1 MEGDM
6 AFSARGAAFG
16 VMLVLSGLLVSCDD
30 GSKQQQAAA
39 PAVVPAVTVV
49 KVEAKDLRPSVSF
62 SARVEALQKVDLL
75 ARIQGFLEKQNFT
88 EGASVKAG
96 ELLYVIEQAPYK
108 AKVSAAEAA
117 VAVASARLD
126 RTEIELKRQTTL
138 VSKEAAA
145 QTKLDDART
154 ARNEAK
160 GQYDKLMAELDQ
172 ARLQLSYTEIKAP
185 IDGRIGKSL
194 LSVGSFV
201 NPQSGTLATI
211 VQQDPIGV
219 TFPVSQ
225 RDLLAVR
232 EKMGDNTK
240 LNEHT
245 VYIEIGKG
253 KRYQYPGKIDFLDV
267 GVNTGTDAV
276 NVRATFPNPQGLL
289 VDGQLVTAV
298 VESESAEP
306 TLVVPVNAIQI
317 DQSGPFVLVVNSE
330 RKIEVRRVDLLR
342 QDANFVAIAKGLS
355 AGDLVVTEGVQK
367 VRPGQ
372 IVDATEVKPEA

>member
-1 MEGDM
+1 M
-6 AFSARGAAFG
+6 ATSARGAG
-16 VMLVLSGLLVSCDD
+16 LGMMLLLSVLVSGCDD
-30 GSKQQQAAA
+30 GAQKQQAAA
-39 PAVVPAVTVV
+39 PATIPSVTVV

-62 SARVEALQKVDLL
+62 SARVEALNKVDLL
-75 ARIQGFLEKQNFT
+75 ARIQGFLEKQTFT
-88 EGASVKAG
+88 DGATVKAG
-96 ELLYVIEQAPYK
+96 DLLYVIEQAPYQ
-108 AKVSAAEAA
+108 ARVAAAEASLA
-117 VAVASARLD
+117 VAAAKLD

-160 GQYDKLMAELDQ
+160 GQYDKLAAELDQ
-172 ARLQLSYTEIKAP
+172 AKLQLSYTEIKAP

-201 NPQSGTLATI
+201 SPQSGTLATI

-225 RDLLAVR
+225 RDLLTVR
-232 EKMGDNTK
+232 EKMGNDAK
-240 LNEHT
+240 LNDHT
-245 VYIEIGKG
+245 VYVEIGKG
-253 KRYQYPGKIDFLDV
+253 KRYQYPGKVDFLDV
-267 GVNTGTDAV
+267 AVNTGTDAV
-276 NVRATFPNPQGLL
+276 NVRATFPNPQGTL

-298 VESESAEP
+298 VEAQSAEP

-330 RKIEVRRVDLLR
+330 KKIEVRRVELLR
-342 QDANFVAIAKGLS
+342 QDSSFVAIAKGLS
-355 AGDLVVTEGVQK
+355 AGDMVVTEGVQK

-372 IVDATEVKPEA
+372 VVDATEVKPEA

>member
-1 MEGDM
+1 M
-6 AFSARGAAFG
+6 AISARGAGLAVALLF
-16 VMLVLSGLLVSCDD
+16 SGLLAGCDEAP
-30 GSKQQQAAA
+30 QQQAAT
-39 PAVVPAVTVV
+39 PATNPAVTVV
-49 KVEAKDLRPSVSF
+49 KVEARDLRPSVSF
-62 SARVEALQKVDLL
+62 SARVEALNKVDLL
-75 ARIQGFLEKQNFT
+75 ARIQGYLDRQEFT
-88 EGASVKAG
+88 EGASVKKG
-96 ELLYVIEQAPYK
+96 DLLYVIEQAPYK
-108 AKVSAAEAA
+108 ARVDAAEAA
-117 VAVASARLD
+117 VAVAAARLD

-160 GQYDKLMAELDQ
+160 GQYDKLMAELEQ
-172 ARLQLSYTEIKAP
+172 AKLQLSYTEIHAP

-201 NPQSGTLATI
+201 SPQSGTLATI

-232 EKMGDNTK
+232 EKMGDTAK
-240 LNEHT
+240 LNDQT
-245 VYIEIGKG
+245 VYVEIGKG
-253 KRYQYPGKIDFLDV
+253 KRYEFPGKVDFLDV
-267 GVNTGTDAV
+267 AVNTGTDAV
-276 NVRATFPNPQGLL
+276 NVRATFPNPTGLL
-289 VDGQLVTAV
+289 VDGQLVTAI
-298 VESESAEP
+298 VEAASAEP

-330 RKIEVRRVDLLR
+330 KKIEVRRVELLR
-342 QDANFVAIAKGLS
+342 QDNSFVAIAKGLS

-372 IVDATEVKPEA
+372 VVDATEVKPEA

>member
-1 MEGDM
+1 MTI
-6 AFSARGAAFG
+6 SARGAAVG
-16 VMLVLSGLLVSCDD
+16 VMLLLSGLLVGCDD
-30 GSKQQQAAA
+30 GAKQQQAAA
-39 PAVVPAVTVV
+39 PTAIPAVTVV

-96 ELLYVIEQAPYK
+96 DLLYVIEQAPYQ

-117 VAVASARLD
+117 VAVAAARLD

-160 GQYDKLMAELDQ
+160 GQYDKLIAELEQ
-172 ARLQLSYTEIKAP
+172 AKLQLSYTEIKAP

-232 EKMGDNTK
+232 EKMGDNAK
-240 LNEHT
+240 LNDHT
-245 VYIEIGKG
+245 VYVEIGKG
-253 KRYQYPGKIDFLDV
+253 KRYQYPGKVDFLDV

-289 VDGQLVTAV
+289 VDGQLVTAI

-317 DQSGPFVLVVNSE
+317 DQSGTFVLLVNSE
-330 RKIEVRRVDLLR
+330 KKIEVRRVELLR
-342 QDANFVAIAKGLS
+342 QDANFIAIAKGLS

-372 IVDATEVKPEA
+372 VVDATEVKPEA

>member
-1 MEGDM
+1 M
-6 AFSARGAAFG
+6 AISARSAGLG
-16 VMLVLSGLLVSCDD
+16 VMLLLSGLLTACDD

-39 PAVVPAVTVV
+39 PAPIPAVTVV

-62 SARVEALQKVDLL
+62 SGRVEALQKVDLL
-75 ARIQGFLEKQNFT
+75 ARIQGFIEKQNFT

-96 ELLYVIEQAPYK
+96 ELLFVIEQAPYK

-117 VAVASARLD
+117 VAVAAARLD

-138 VSKEAAA
+138 VNKEASA

-172 ARLQLSYTEIKAP
+172 AKLQLSYTEIKAP

-232 EKMGDNTK
+232 EKMGDDAK
-240 LNEHT
+240 LSDHT
-245 VYIEIGKG
+245 VFVEIGKG
-253 KRYQYPGKIDFLDV
+253 KRYQYPGKVDFLDV

-276 NVRATFPNPQGLL
+276 NVRATFPNPQGML
-289 VDGQLVTAV
+289 VDGQLVTAI
-298 VESESAEP
+298 VEASSPEP

-317 DQSGPFVLVVNSE
+317 DQSGPFVLVVNAE
-330 RKIEVRRVDLLR
+330 KKIEVRRVELLR
-342 QDANFVAIAKGLS
+342 QDSNFVAIAKGLS

-367 VRPGQ
+367 VKPGQ
-372 IVDATEVKPEA
+372 VVDATEVKPEA

>member
-1 MEGDM
+1 MTN
-6 AFSARGAAFG
+6 SARSAALG
-16 VMLVLSGLLVSCDD
+16 VMLLLSGLLVGCDD

-39 PAVVPAVTVV
+39 PATIPAVTVV

-88 EGASVKAG
+88 EGASVKTG
-96 ELLYVIEQAPYK
+96 DLLYVIEQAPYK
-108 AKVSAAEAA
+108 AKVSAAEAS
-117 VAVASARLD
+117 VAVAAARLD

-160 GQYDKLMAELDQ
+160 GQYDKLIAELEQ
-172 ARLQLSYTEIKAP
+172 AKLQLSYTEISAP

-219 TFPVSQ
+219 IFPVSQ

-232 EKMGDNTK
+232 EKMGDKAK
-240 LNEHT
+240 LNDHT
-245 VYIEIGKG
+245 VYVEIGKG
-253 KRYQYPGKIDFLDV
+253 KRYQYPGKVDFLDV

-330 RKIEVRRVDLLR
+330 KKIEVRRVELLR
-342 QDANFVAIAKGLS
+342 QDSSFVAIAKGLS

-367 VRPGQ
+367 VKPGQ
-372 IVDATEVKPEA
+372 VVDATEVKPEA

>member
-1 MEGDM
+1 MII
-6 AFSARGAAFG
+6 SARGAALG
-16 VMLVLSGLLVSCDD
+16 AMLLVSVFLAGCDD
-30 GSKQQQAAA
+30 GPKQQQAAA
-39 PAVVPAVTVV
+39 PATIPAVTVV
-49 KVEAKDLRPSVSF
+49 KVEARDLRPTVSF

-108 AKVSAAEAA
+108 AKVSAAEAS
-117 VAVASARLD
+117 VAVAAARLD

-138 VSKEAAA
+138 VSKEASA

-160 GQYDKLMAELDQ
+160 GQYDKLIAELEQ
-172 ARLQLSYTEIKAP
+172 AKLQLSYTEIRAP

-219 TFPVSQ
+219 IFPVSQ

-232 EKMGDNTK
+232 EKMGDSAK
-240 LNEHT
+240 LNNHT
-245 VYIEIGKG
+245 VYVEIGKG
-253 KRYQYPGKIDFLDV
+253 KRYQYPGKVDFLDV

-298 VESESAEP
+298 VESETAEP

-317 DQSGPFVLVVNSE
+317 DQSGTFVLLVNAE
-330 RKIEVRRVDLLR
+330 KKIEVRRVELLR
-342 QDANFVAIAKGLS
+342 QDANFIAIAKGLS

-372 IVDATEVKPEA
+372 VVDATEVKPEA

>member
-1 MEGDM
+1 MTIT
-6 AFSARGAAFG
+6 ARGAALA
-16 VMLVLSGLLVSCDD
+16 VVLLCSSLLTGCEEAA
-30 GSKQQQAAA
+30 QQQAAA
-39 PAVVPAVTVV
+39 PATIPAVTVV

-62 SARVEALQKVDLL
+62 SARVEALNKVDLL
-75 ARIQGFLEKQNFT
+75 ARIQGYLEKQNFT
-88 EGASVKAG
+88 EGSSVKTG
-96 ELLYVIEQAPYK
+96 DLLYVIEQAPYK

-117 VAVASARLD
+117 VAVAAARLD

-138 VSKEAAA
+138 VNKEASA

-172 ARLQLSYTEIKAP
+172 AKLQLSYTEIHAP

-201 NPQSGTLATI
+201 SPQSGTLATI

-219 TFPVSQ
+219 TFPVTQ
-225 RDLLAVR
+225 RDLISVR
-232 EKMGDNTK
+232 EKMGENAK
-240 LNEHT
+240 LADHT
-245 VYIEIGKG
+245 VYVEIGKG
-253 KRYQYPGKIDFLDV
+253 KRYPQPGKVDFLDV
-267 GVNTGTDAV
+267 AVNTGTDSV
-276 NVRATFPNPQGLL
+276 DVRATFPNPQGTL
-289 VDGQLVTAV
+289 VDGQLVTAI
-298 VESESAEP
+298 VEASSAEP

-330 RKIEVRRVDLLR
+330 KKIEVRRVELLR
-342 QDANFVAIAKGLS
+342 QDNSFVAIAKGLS

-372 IVDATEVKPEA
+372 VVDATEVKPEA

>member
-1 MEGDM
+1 MTIT
-6 AFSARGAAFG
+6 ARGAALAVVLLCSGF
-16 VMLVLSGLLVSCDD
+16 LVGCEEAA
-30 GSKQQQAAA
+30 QQQAAA
-39 PAVVPAVTVV
+39 PATIPAVTVV

-62 SARVEALQKVDLL
+62 SARVEALNKVDLL
-75 ARIQGFLEKQNFT
+75 ARIQGYLEKQNFT
-88 EGASVKAG
+88 EGSSIKTG
-96 ELLYVIEQAPYK
+96 DLLYVIEQAPYK

-117 VAVASARLD
+117 VAVAAARLD

-160 GQYDKLMAELDQ
+160 GQYDKLMAELEQ
-172 ARLQLSYTEIKAP
+172 AKLQLSYTEIHAP

-201 NPQSGTLATI
+201 SPQSGTLATI

-232 EKMGDNTK
+232 EKMGDTAK
-240 LNEHT
+240 LSDQT
-245 VYIEIGKG
+245 VYVEIGKG
-253 KRYQYPGKIDFLDV
+253 KRYPQSGKVDFLDV
-267 GVNTGTDAV
+267 AVNTGTDSV
-276 NVRATFPNPQGLL
+276 NVRATFPNPQGTL

-298 VESESAEP
+298 VEAASAEP

-330 RKIEVRRVDLLR
+330 KKIEVRRVELLR
-342 QDANFVAIAKGLS
+342 QDNSFVAIAKGLS

-372 IVDATEVKPEA
+372 VVDPTEVKPEA

>member
-1 MEGDM
+1 M
-6 AFSARGAAFG
+6 AFSARGTGLG
-16 VMLVLSGLLVSCDD
+16 VVLMISGLLAGCDD
-30 GSKQQQAAA
+30 GAPQQAAA
-39 PAVVPAVTVV
+39 PAAPPAVTVV
-49 KVEAKDLRPSVSF
+49 RVEAKDLRPTVSF
-62 SARVEALQKVDLL
+62 SARVEALSKVDLL
-75 ARIQGFLEKQNFT
+75 ARIQGYLDKQNFT
-88 EGASVKAG
+88 EGATVKTG
-96 ELLYVIEQAPYK
+96 DLLYVIEQAPYK
-108 AKVSAAEAA
+108 AKVDAAEAA
-117 VAVASARLD
+117 VAVAAARLD

-138 VSKEAAA
+138 VSKEASA

-160 GQYDKLMAELDQ
+160 GQYDKLMAELEQ
-172 ARLQLSYTEIKAP
+172 AKLQLSYTEIKAP

-201 NPQSGTLATI
+201 SPQSGTLATI

-219 TFPVSQ
+219 IFPVSQ

-232 EKMGDNTK
+232 EKMGENAK
-240 LNEHT
+240 LADHT
-245 VYIEIGKG
+245 VYVEIGKG
-253 KRYQYPGKIDFLDV
+253 KRYQYPGKVDFLDV
-267 GVNTGTDAV
+267 AVNTGTDAV

-306 TLVVPVNAIQI
+306 TLVVPVNAVQI

-330 RKIEVRRVDLLR
+330 KKIEVRRIELLR

-372 IVDATEVKPEA
+372 VVDATEVKPEA

>member
-1 MEGDM
+1 M
-6 AFSARGAAFG
+6 ATSARIAGFAALLLLTG
-16 VMLVLSGLLVSCDD
+16 LVTGCDD
-30 GSKQQQAAA
+30 GAPKQAAA
-39 PAVVPAVTVV
+39 PAPIPAVTVV

-62 SARVEALQKVDLL
+62 SARVEALHKVDLR
-75 ARIQGFLEKQNFT
+75 ARIEGYLDKQTFA
-88 EGASVKAG
+88 EGATVKTG
-96 ELLYVIEQAPYK
+96 DLLYEIEKAPYE
-108 AKVSAAEAA
+108 AKVAAAQAA
-117 VAVASARLD
+117 VAVAQARLD

-138 VSKEAAA
+138 VAKEASA

-160 GQYDKLMAELDQ
+160 GEFDKLNAELDQ
-172 ARLQLSYTEIKAP
+172 AKLQLSYTEIRAP

-201 NPQSGTLATI
+201 SPQSGTLATI
-211 VQQDPIGV
+211 VQQSPIGV

-232 EKMGDNTK
+232 EKMGPDAKLDNRV
-240 LNEHT
+240 
-245 VYIEIGKG
+245 VYVELGKG
-253 KRYQYPGKIDFLDV
+253 KRYKYPGNVDFLDV

-276 NVRATFPNPQGLL
+276 NVRAVFPNPDGLL

-298 VESESAEP
+298 VEADKAEP

-317 DQSGPFVLVVNSE
+317 DQSGAFVLVVNAE
-330 RKIEVRRVDLLR
+330 KKIEVRRVELLR
-342 QDANFVAIAKGLS
+342 QDSGDVAISKGLS
-355 AGDLVVTEGVQK
+355 TGDLVVTEGVQK

-372 IVDATEVKPEA
+372 EVDATVVQPEA

>member
-1 MEGDM
+1 M
-6 AFSARGAAFG
+6 AISARNAGLAVALLLSASLALAGCDNGAP
-16 VMLVLSGLLVSCDD
+16 
-30 GSKQQQAAA
+30 QQAAA
-39 PAVVPAVTVV
+39 PATVPAVTVV
-49 KVEAKDLRPSVSF
+49 KVVSKDLRPSVSF
-62 SARVEALQKVDLL
+62 SARVEALHKVDLL
-75 ARIQGFLEKQNFT
+75 ARIQGYLDKQNFA

-96 ELLYVIEQAPYK
+96 DLLYVIEQAPYQ
-108 AKVSAAEAA
+108 ASVAAAEAS
-117 VAVASARLD
+117 VAVAAARLD

-138 VSKEAAA
+138 VSKEASA

-172 ARLQLSYTEIKAP
+172 AKLQLSYTEIKAP

-194 LSVGSFV
+194 LAVGSFV
-201 NPQSGTLATI
+201 SPQSGTLATI
-211 VQQDPIGV
+211 VEQNPIGV

-225 RDLLAVR
+225 RDIMAVR
-232 EKMGDNTK
+232 EKMGADAK
-240 LNEHT
+240 LQDRI
-245 VYIEIGKG
+245 VYIELGKG
-253 KRYQYPGKIDFLDV
+253 KRYPEPGKVDFLDV

-276 NVRATFPNPQGLL
+276 NVRAVFPNPQGLL

-298 VESESAEP
+298 VEADTSEP

-317 DQSGPFVLVVNSE
+317 DQSGAFVLIVNSE
-330 RKIEVRRVDLLR
+330 KKIEVRRVELLR
-342 QDANFVAIAKGLS
+342 QDAGDVAIAKGLS

-372 IVDATEVKPEA
+372 VVDATEVKPEA